1 MALKDKI
8 KVNKVSLD
16 FNNYY
21 YYIKGVPK
29 CGKTTFARDLTLE
42 LYNKP
47 EAGLLIS
54 VGDEKG
60 YKALDS
66 IQAVDCEDWAEFEEV
81 VDDLVENYDE
91 YKDIKLIY
99 IDTVDEL
106 IRLAEEETCRASQRQ
121 TGKKCTLNS
130 AFGGYNAGRQH
141 ITKIVTE
148 KMALLNKLYGVM
160 CIGHTKL
167 RTIKEQGN
175 LEEFEYQ
182 MLDSNLNKDF
192 DNIFGNKA
200 DIIGIVNVER
210 DVNSKTKRVEDT
222 KRYLYFRNNGF
233 VNAGGR
239 FENIV
244 EKIEFT
250 AKNFIDAVEEAIKKG
265 IKTPM
270 SDEQFEKAKAKEIE
284 ENKAKAEEFANNHVS
299 DVDISVDDLKALI
312 KGIDETNRKKLIA
325 KVKELNINM
334 KDLDNEDKDKLKELA
349 KFIKTL

>member
-1 MALKDKI
+1 MGLRDKI

-42 LYNKP
+42 LYNNP

-54 VGDEKG
+54 IGDEKG
-60 YKALDS
+60 YKALDNL
-66 IQAVDCEDWAEFEEV
+66 QAVDCEDWAEFEEV

-91 YKDIKLIY
+91 YKGIKLVY

-106 IRLAEEETCRASQRQ
+106 IRLAEEEACRVSQRQ

-130 AFGGYNAGRQH
+130 AFSGYGAGRQYVS
-141 ITKIVTE
+141 KIVTE
-148 KMALLNKLYGVM
+148 KMALLNKLYGVV

-167 RTIKEQGN
+167 RTIKEMGMESEQ
-175 LEEFEYQ
+175 EYQ
-182 MLDSNLNKDF
+182 VLDSNLNKDM

-200 DIIGIVNVER
+200 DIIGVVNVER
-210 DVNSKTKRVEDT
+210 DVNSKTKRIEDT

-239 FENIV
+239 FGNIV
-244 EKIEFT
+244 EKTEFT
-250 AKNFIDAVEEAIKKG
+250 AKNFVIAVEDAIKNSMVNP
-265 IKTPM
+265 I
-270 SDEQFEKAKAKEIE
+270 SDEEFKKAKAKEIE